1 MQCNAALQQC
11 VPGLYCWWPGGGGV
25 VVWWCGGGVVTP
37 GHGNLSFSPDS
48 WSLAGRVLVLAVL
61 GPIIAPHC
69 ALYTAPTSN

>member
-1 MQCNAALQQC
+1 MA
-11 VPGLYCWWPGGGGV
+11 WWCGV
-25 VVWWCGGGVVTP
+25 VVVVVVTP

-69 ALYTAPTSN
+69 ALYTAPTNN